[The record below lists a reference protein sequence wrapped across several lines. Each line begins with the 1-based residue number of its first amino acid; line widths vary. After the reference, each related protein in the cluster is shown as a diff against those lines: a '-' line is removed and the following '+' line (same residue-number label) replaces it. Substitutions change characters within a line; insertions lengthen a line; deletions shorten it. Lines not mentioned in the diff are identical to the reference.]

1 MKAEVKSLIANSEVE
16 SNNMNYQLFVL
27 MAYDGEMV
35 TEDEFMSLYTPMF
48 AVARKL
54 RKDVKKDDFIEML
67 ASIWGFEHCKDESKF
82 FDDIYVD
89 MCNDI
94 LEEYNPNHR
103 NWLNN

>member
-1 MKAEVKSLIANSEVE
+1 MTAEVKNLIANSEVE

-27 MAYDGEMV
+27 QAYDGEMV
-35 TEDEFMSLYTPMF
+35 TEDEFMSIYTPMF

-54 RKDVKKDDFIEML
+54 RNEVKKDDFIEIL
-67 ASIWGFEHCKDESKF
+67 AAVWGLEHGKDESKL

-89 MCNDI
+89 MCKDI
-94 LEEYNPNHR
+94 LEEYSHR